1 VIEKVQLPARAI
13 LDVWGL
19 WKLPLRLMRLGWRRV
34 YPGRGGAAIEP
45 QKIQDSCLHLPMRSM
60 KWRKVFRN
68 IEQDVASAT
77 SVQRARPIYYP
88 SGLFARMLEVQGFTL
103 GDIEPSLTS
112 SGCIGSVSRPRG
124 CVQVLGRRGNHL
136 IYQAE
141 LLKTPVSVT

>member
-1 VIEKVQLPARAI
+1 VIEKVQLPVRAI

-88 SGLFARMLEVQGFTL
+88 SGLCARMLEVQGFTL
-103 GDIEPSLTS
+103 RAQPDQLGVYRVAESAASLRT
-112 SGCIGSVSRPRG
+112 GTDWV
-124 CVQVLGRRGNHL
+124 V
-136 IYQAE
+136 AE
-141 LLKTPVSVT
+141 ITPCTKLKC